1 MATIPAYNSL
11 NGVDNKTL
19 GLDWRQ
25 ERNSFFQRYFEPL
38 RQTFIKQ
45 EKVRDILDNFII
57 KNYAGC
63 DNEKVAEPLMK
74 IKSTRRLTHLN
85 VAQKKMFERRQDRL
99 RKGKEQIVAEKS
111 NSGKYSLL
119 QVTKDGKERFFIVK
133 KKEKTGTQF
142 NKKNWPTIW
151 HEKSLEFW
159 LEITHTEEQFKKEL
173 RRVGRIINDDSSW
186 NLVKPLF
193 KLKLKPKIF
202 Y

>member
-1 MATIPAYNSL
+1 MATIPAYNPL

-142 NKKNWPTIW
+142 NKKKTGISFGVKSHLSFGSTFPTLR
-151 HEKSLEFW
+151 SLDVLVE
-159 LEITHTEEQFKKEL
+159 
-173 RRVGRIINDDSSW
+173 SSW